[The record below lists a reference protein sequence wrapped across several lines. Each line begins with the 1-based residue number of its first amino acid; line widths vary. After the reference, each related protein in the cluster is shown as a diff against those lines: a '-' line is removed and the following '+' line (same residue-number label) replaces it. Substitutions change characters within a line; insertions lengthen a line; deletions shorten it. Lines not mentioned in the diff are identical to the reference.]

1 MKDFFE
7 EVLKDSK
14 MEFNPTLNELNNA
27 INKPTRALKGY
38 EFDDMVVEL
47 KGSISIHDGDNSNES
62 LLLPIK
68 DCGAFLI
75 ATVDGKQKEVG
86 LEMNSFG
93 NTSKKIDLIIAVNAI
108 GQSESYSKEYKE
120 SMLNFAIN
128 KVMIP
133 VDDGFMNLKADSI
146 VYLEATK
153 HNTKIFFN
161 NGVMITSH
169 KALGYFKDSLP
180 MDNYYEIHNSYL
192 LNVEYIR
199 FINTRTQKV
208 DLQPLNTDDC
218 HNEFRTSLPISAAW
232 EKGFIDFLERR
243 QRKG

>member
-14 MEFNPTLNELNNA
+14 MEFNLVFNELHQALNN
-27 INKPTRALKGY
+27 PTRVLKGY
-38 EFDDMVVEL
+38 KLDDMVVKLE
-47 KGSISIHDGDNSNES
+47 GGISIHDGDDSFES
-62 LLLPIK
+62 FFAPIK
-68 DCGAFLI
+68 DCDAFLV
-75 ATVDGKQKEVG
+75 ATVDGKYKEVR

-146 VYLEATK
+146 VYLEASG
-153 HNTKIFFN
+153 HVTKIFFN
-161 NGVMITSH
+161 NGSMLTSS
-169 KALGYFKDSLP
+169 KPLGNLKDILP
-180 MDNYYEIHNSYL
+180 MDNFYKIHDSFLINID
-192 LNVEYIR
+192 YIR
-199 FINTRTQKV
+199 FVNTSTRKV
-208 DLQPLNTDDC
+208 DIEPPNTEDR
-218 HNEFRTSLPISAAW
+218 HNEFQTSLPISDGW
-232 EKGFIDFLERR
+232 KKGFLDFLERR
-243 QRKG
+243 QR